1 MIFNLA
7 YQWADEIIVMNDGKV
22 IYQGDP
28 VTIFHHEDLLYQAH
42 LEKPWIFE
50 MFQSLIQSKIFT
62 KKTLPLERKKNYFK
76 KWRLKG

>member
-1 MIFNLA
+1 
-7 YQWADEIIVMNDGKV
+7 VMNDGKV

-62 KKTLPLERKKNYFK
+62 DEDPAPRTKEELLQKMEIERVY
-76 KWRLKG
+76 